1 MVFVSKIREKPAK
14 LSRILCEFHACVLK
28 TSISR
33 IKADELFSNILRII
47 TKIQLK
53 RRSIQTEV
61 TEATEHLGSFRQ
73 RSEVFGK

>member
-1 MVFVSKIREKPAK
+1 MVFVSKIREKLAK
-14 LSRILCEFHACVLK
+14 LSRILREFHACVLK

-53 RRSIQTEV
+53 RRSI
-61 TEATEHLGSFRQ
+61 
-73 RSEVFGK
+73 

>member
-53 RRSIQTEV
+53 RRSI
-61 TEATEHLGSFRQ
+61 
-73 RSEVFGK
+73 